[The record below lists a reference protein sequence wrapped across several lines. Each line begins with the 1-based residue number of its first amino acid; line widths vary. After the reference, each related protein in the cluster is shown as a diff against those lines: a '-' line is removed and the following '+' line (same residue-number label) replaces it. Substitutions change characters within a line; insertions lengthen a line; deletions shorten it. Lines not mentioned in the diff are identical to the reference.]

1 MFLFFFSSEGRRGWK
16 SQSLVRSSSDIGGP
30 CAAPDT
36 AKGPQLSDVGENPTH
51 GGLHIRVMMEASA
64 LRKTLVLVCL
74 VFVACFFK
82 NNEVSWSRNNWWPGN
97 AKGKTFHMKPAVN

>member
-1 MFLFFFSSEGRRGWK
+1 MEK
-16 SQSLVRSSSDIGGP
+16 SIPRPFIIRHGGP

>member
-1 MFLFFFSSEGRRGWK
+1 M
-16 SQSLVRSSSDIGGP
+16 GGP

-74 VFVACFFK
+74 VFVACFL
-82 NNEVSWSRNNWWPGN
+82 
-97 AKGKTFHMKPAVN
+97 KTMRFHGPEIIGGQEMLRVRHSI